1 MFCCV
6 LRVCS
11 ISSRA
16 VIGIIRWLCLFI
28 TAICAV
34 SIFIR
39 HGNALS
45 TRFRGAFHCIATS
58 FILGRCIIPTFGLF
72 SIGRCLFCSFR
83 RINLGLENFL
93 TFTATYDYFR
103 VIDGFSHFIGNVD
116 YFMLVFFQDL
126 IDINFGSA
134 LTYCSWFKET
144 FILLS
149 VSHEVMRFI
158 INYEV

>member
-6 LRVCS
+6 LRVCL
-11 ISSRA
+11 ISSRV
-16 VIGIIRWLCLFI
+16 VIGIIRLLCLFI
-28 TAICAV
+28 TATFEV
-34 SIFIR
+34 SIFIH
-39 HGNALS
+39 HGNGLS
-45 TRFRGAFHCIATS
+45 TRFRGAFHCIVIS

-93 TFTATYDYFR
+93 AFTALYDYFR

-116 YFMLVFFQDL
+116 YFMLLFFQDL

-134 LTYCSWFKET
+134 LTYCS
-144 FILLS
+144 
-149 VSHEVMRFI
+149 
-158 INYEV
+158 